1 MIEFSTP
8 STSTSFVA
16 ASSDPSVVAVP
27 MVEWLP
33 VPALR
38 TARQEHLNDTMTGV
52 LRMWLSSINPT
63 YRRSLNSTYRRAN

>member
-8 STSTSFVA
+8 ATSTSFVA
-16 ASSDPSVVAVP
+16 ATLDPSFVAVP
-27 MVEWLP
+27 LVEWQP

-38 TARQEHLNDTMTGV
+38 SQRQDYLNDTMTGV

-63 YRRSLNSTYRRAN
+63 YRRSLNSTYRRA

>member
-8 STSTSFVA
+8 STSRSFVA
-16 ASSDPSVVAVP
+16 SSSELSLVAVP
-27 MVEWLP
+27 LVEWPP

-38 TARQEHLNDTMTGV
+38 SARQEYLNETLTGV

-63 YRRSLNSTYRRAN
+63 YRRSLNSTYRRA

>member
-1 MIEFSTP
+1 
-8 STSTSFVA
+8 
-16 ASSDPSVVAVP
+16 